1 MTTVTLSDRVKAATA
16 LIKEVDNIET
26 LQLECG
32 EQIASL
38 LLKQVRLAEKS
49 KALKEALSNF
59 VNL

>member
-1 MTTVTLSDRVKAATA
+1 MTTVTLSDRVQAATA
-16 LIKEVDNIET
+16 LLKELDNIET

-38 LLKQVRLAEKS
+38 LLKQIRLAEKS
-49 KALKEALSNF
+49 SALKEAISRF